1 MTFIAGA
8 IIWAGYT
15 CAWWGWEALTDRVP
29 VGQPDTFWWPSI
41 RDLVVPGRA
50 AFAYPQQVGSGG
62 VKMRAGVTQADIEAA
77 KTSPKAFSDL
87 FPTPGT
93 GQASTP
99 G

>member
-8 IIWAGYT
+8 IVWTGYT
-15 CAWWGWEALTDRVP
+15 LAWWGWEALTDRVP

-62 VKMRAGVTQADIEAA
+62 VKMRAGVTQADIETA
-77 KTSPKAFSDL
+77 KTSPKAFQDL
-87 FPTPGT
+87 FPAPGA